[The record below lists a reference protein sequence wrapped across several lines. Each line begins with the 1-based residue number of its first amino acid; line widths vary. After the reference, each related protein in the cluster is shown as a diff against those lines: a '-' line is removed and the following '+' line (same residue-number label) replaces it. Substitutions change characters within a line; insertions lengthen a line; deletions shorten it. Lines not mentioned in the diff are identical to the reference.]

1 MCKNSMVDCKEN
13 CKFYL
18 GIKGSREGRELTGM
32 ACKQGLGEGG
42 ILANQNNFF
51 CLQLYVKVDA

>member
-51 CLQLYVKVDA
+51 CL